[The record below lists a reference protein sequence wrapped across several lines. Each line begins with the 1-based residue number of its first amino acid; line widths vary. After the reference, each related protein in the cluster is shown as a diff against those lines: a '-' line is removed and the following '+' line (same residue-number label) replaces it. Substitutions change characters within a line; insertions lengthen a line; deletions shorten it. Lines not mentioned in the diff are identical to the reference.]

1 MQSFVFLDEHE
12 TAALLNMGEVVET
25 CEAVLHE
32 QGTGQ
37 ASLSDPAAMFLA
49 ADAATPT
56 KFKVKGGYLA
66 GLGACGFRVVGD
78 LGHDGG
84 LGEHHFCLLLD
95 PVTAKPRGLIA
106 QTELHRMRTAAC
118 GLVALRQLGASKM
131 ENVALIGAGRIGA
144 YFASGFHEI
153 FPDKTLIVASRRLET
168 ASELARSVAAKGNV
182 KAMEISDAVA
192 AADGIVTL
200 TTATSPVMSA
210 EDFRAGMT
218 IVGMGE
224 YHELPIG
231 LLQQADRFFVD
242 DLGFASVLGSLSHWL
257 KRSEVTRDEAAARV
271 DGTLGSVVAQKMT
284 GRRSDDERVLAIVQG
299 LAIADL
305 ALADRCRRKIEER
318 AGTA

>member
-1 MQSFVFLDEHE
+1 MGSRTLCAGARKHHEDQMQSFVFLDEHE

-25 CEAVLHE
+25 CEAVLRE

-78 LGHDGG
+78 LGHDGD

-118 GLVALRQLGASKM
+118 GLVALRQLGASNM
-131 ENVALIGAGRIGA
+131 ETVALIGAGRIGA
-144 YFASGFHEI
+144 YFASGFHDI

-168 ASELARSVAAKGNV
+168 ASELARSVAAKGGKV
-182 KAMEISDAVA
+182 KAMLISDALA
-192 AADGIVTL
+192 AAEI
-200 TTATSPVMSA
+200 S
-210 EDFRAGMT
+210 
-218 IVGMGE
+218 
-224 YHELPIG
+224 
-231 LLQQADRFFVD
+231 
-242 DLGFASVLGSLSHWL
+242 
-257 KRSEVTRDEAAARV
+257 
-271 DGTLGSVVAQKMT
+271 
-284 GRRSDDERVLAIVQG
+284 
-299 LAIADL
+299 
-305 ALADRCRRKIEER
+305 
-318 AGTA
+318 